1 MEKLSASG
9 HNNPEI
15 DQKRSSFLDDL
26 NVLKLSEEQKIKCEG
41 KISSQERLDLLDGFH
56 NNKTPGNDGISI
68 ELFGL

>member
-41 KISSQERLDLLDGFH
+41 KISS
-56 NNKTPGNDGISI
+56 
-68 ELFGL
+68 